1 MNYDAIVEAALGLV
15 AVVGIGTAIYV
26 GFRLAMVLVR
36 RLERRVPEPGA
47 SAEDLVLLRQEL
59 VELHER
65 VDFTERMLAQRPGP
79 AMVQAE

>member
-1 MNYDAIVEAALGLV
+1 MNYDAIVEFALGLV

-36 RLERRVPEPGA
+36 RLERRAPEAGA
-47 SAEDLVLLRQEL
+47 SVEDLALLRQEL

-65 VDFTERMLAQRPGP
+65 VDFAERMLAQRPEP
-79 AMVQAE
+79 ARVEAE